1 MKTPLHDFRS
11 EFLDRL
17 LDLLWSQ
24 WNTVGVYGH
33 GKAWEGSVIDP
44 EALLLLTC
52 TVARSDSRLF
62 DAVVEWLSINGRFV
76 NVQRIK
82 RMIKD
87 EDFAGLPVL
96 RAVAGSV
103 SEGSHEIKWAGLID
117 SSARGSGKED
127 ALFFLKS
134 GDPLPVVGEKDTVFA
149 DYGFRRDRFEPRRVA
164 GPFRPEPAGNL
175 QLKLRALLGVNARCE
190 ILLFLLLNRRGSPR
204 AMARDCYFFPATVSK
219 ALAELN
225 RSGYVVSR
233 AEGRRRLHTLVPGS
247 RWRSLLLG
255 KEETLSWVVWA
266 RLFRALEQIWL
277 FLDDHELSRKS
288 AAVQASSLRRL
299 LRESVVSRIERS
311 GLDFVFEE
319 DASHP
324 GEALIPFFVERMS
337 ALLDLLESRLY
348 E

>member
-1 MKTPLHDFRS
+1 MKTPLTDFRA
-11 EFLDRL
+11 EYLDRL
-17 LDLLWSQ
+17 LDLLWRQ
-24 WNTVGVYGH
+24 WTTVGVH
-33 GKAWEGSVIDP
+33 GRGEAWEGSVIDP

-52 TVARSDSRLF
+52 TAGRSDSRLF

-96 RAVAGSV
+96 RAVAGSL
-103 SEGSHEIKWAGLID
+103 SEGSHDIKWAGLID
-117 SSARGSGKED
+117 SSPQVPEEEYV
-127 ALFFLKS
+127 LFYLKN
-134 GDPLPVVGEKDTVFA
+134 GDPLPVVGERDAVFA
-149 DYGFRRDRFEPRRVA
+149 EYGFRRDRFEPRQVA
-164 GPFRPEPAGNL
+164 GPFRPDPAGNL

-233 AEGRRRLHTLVPGS
+233 AEGRRRLHALVPGS
-247 RWRSLLLG
+247 QWRSLLLG
-255 KEETLSWVVWA
+255 KEEMPSWVVWA
-266 RLFRALEQIWL
+266 RLFRALEQVWL

-288 AAVQASSLRRL
+288 AAAQASSLRRL

-311 GLDFVFEE
+311 GLDFIFGE

-324 GEALIPFFVERMS
+324 GEALIPFFVERMR
-337 ALLDLLESRLY
+337 ALLDLLEPHLH